1 MNRIILIGN
10 GFDLAHGLK
19 TSYNDFI
26 DWIVES
32 KHKYLEENR
41 YRYDDIDISYS
52 PGKYYNSNIPIER
65 IREVFSSKNESFTMP
80 LYIGDIS
87 YQNTNSNNYGIVNY
101 KNSFL
106 KLIVQSRYIKGW
118 ADIETMFYDEL
129 NRLLNDDKTTDKEIK
144 KFNSDFQRII
154 DLLEEYLLIVVE
166 SDNSIEKNIHTRI
179 LSLLHNNPVSQNDV
193 SIEFKKSEE
202 TRILGIEKQLTLDK
216 ILILDFNYTKTIIKY
231 ITNDKNGKILDN
243 IEYINIHGT
252 LNEESNPIIF
262 GFGDELDENY
272 LKIEK
277 SRLTGVLECIKSI
290 NYLRVSNYRAVLN
303 FLELYN
309 FQVFTWGH
317 SCGLTDRTLLNH
329 IFEHNNC
336 SSIKP
341 YYYQWPDANTETY
354 SNNYIEIVSNIARNF
369 TDKNKL
375 RDRVVDLSRCEP
387 LIKIKDSD

>member
-41 YRYDDIDISYS
+41 YRYEDNDISYS
-52 PGKYYNSNIPIER
+52 PGKYNNINIPLEKVK
-65 IREVFSSKNESFTMP
+65 EVFSTSNDTFFMP
-80 LYIGDIS
+80 LFAGDTS
-87 YQNTNSNNYGIVNY
+87 YVNDQSFSYGSVNY

-106 KLIVQSRYIKGW
+106 KLIIQSRYIKGW

-129 NRLLNDDKTTDKEIK
+129 NRLLNDEKTTDKEIK

-154 DLLEEYLLIVVE
+154 NLLEEYLLIVVK
-166 SDNSIEKNIHTRI
+166 SNNLIEEDIENRI
-179 LSLLHNNPVSQNDV
+179 LSLLTNNPVSQNDM
-193 SIEFKKSEE
+193 SIEFKNSKE
-202 TRILGIEKQLTLDK
+202 TRIRGIEKQLALDK
-216 ILILDFNYTKTIIKY
+216 ILILDFNYTKTISKY
-231 ITNDKNGKILDN
+231 FANSTNGVIMNK

-252 LNEESNPIIF
+252 LNDQLNPIIF

-277 SRLTGVLECIKSI
+277 SRLTGVLEYIKSI
-290 NYLRVSNYRAVLN
+290 NYLRTSNYRSVLN

-336 SSIKP
+336 ASIKP
-341 YYYQWPDANTETY
+341 FYYQWFDEKTEKY
-354 SNNYIEIVSNIARNF
+354 SNNYIEVVSNIARNF

-375 RDRVVDLSRCEP
+375 RDRVVDLSRCEQ
-387 LIKIKDSD
+387 LIK